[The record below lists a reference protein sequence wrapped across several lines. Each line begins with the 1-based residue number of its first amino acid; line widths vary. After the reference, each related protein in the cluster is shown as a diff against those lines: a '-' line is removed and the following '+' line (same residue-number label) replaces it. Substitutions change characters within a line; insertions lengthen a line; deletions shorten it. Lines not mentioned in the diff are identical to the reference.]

1 MNKEDIN
8 KIIKS
13 NPDSYVQII
22 KSKHKDFYIKINSE
36 YSGKTFGEKL
46 YKSIHGEKKCKVC
59 NNSTKFKS
67 FIVGYSE
74 YCSKKCSNI
83 STVSVRTNTMIEKNK
98 QNRHLYYE
106 TKVCLVCS
114 INFESLIY
122 RNQKC
127 CNAKCSG
134 LYVAKDINRVDKIKN
149 TKLNRYGSA
158 TYVNAEKAKLTC
170 IEKYGVDNISKTE
183 YFKDLAKSESKKR
196 FFDNILNHKL
206 STVAIPL
213 FTQEDY
219 ISTDKNNLYK
229 FKCKQCNDIFEDHID
244 GGHLPR
250 CLKCYPYIAGFSHNE
265 KEIVNYVK
273 SLIGDI
279 DLIENDRSILNGL
292 ELDVYIPEKK
302 IAIEYNGLYWHSE
315 NAGGKDKNYH
325 LNKTKMCES
334 KTIRLIHIFED
345 EWVYN
350 KNIVKAKLKHII
362 GKSNEKSIYAR
373 NCVVKVIDDCK
384 LFLNENHIQGDC
396 PSSIKLGAYYN
407 NLLVAVMTFGKK
419 RKSLG
424 YTNKDKNE
432 YELIRFAT
440 NQRIVGVA
448 GKLLKHFIK
457 NYDPYKIITY
467 ADKRYSIG
475 NLYEVL
481 GFIKIKDTKPNYWY
495 FESGN
500 DIRWHRYGFA
510 KHTLSKK
517 LKSYDI
523 TLSEWDNMKNNNYD
537 RIWDCGHGK
546 YEWIKKD

>member
-1 MNKEDIN
+1 MNIEDII
-8 KIIKS
+8 KIIDLH
-13 NPDSYVQII
+13 PDSYVQII
-22 KSKHKDFYIKINSE
+22 KSKHKNFYVKINSE

-46 YKSIHGEKKCKVC
+46 YKSVYGEKKCKVC
-59 NNSTKFKS
+59 NNFTRFKS
-67 FIVGYSE
+67 FVVGYSE

-83 STVSVRTNTMIEKNK
+83 STVNVRTNTLIEKNK

-106 TKVCLVCS
+106 FKKCLVC
-114 INFESLIY
+114 NTDFESLIY
-122 RNQKC
+122 RKQKC
-127 CNAKCSG
+127 CSAKCSG
-134 LYVAKDINRVDKIKN
+134 IYVSKDINRVDKIKN

-158 TYVNAEKAKLTC
+158 TYVNPDKAKSTC
-170 IEKYGVDNISKTE
+170 IEKYGVDNISKTD
-183 YFKDLAKSESKKR
+183 YFKDLAKNESKKR

-213 FTQEDY
+213 FTQDDY

-250 CLKCYPYIAGFSHNE
+250 CLKCNPYIAGFSYNE
-265 KEIVNYVK
+265 KEIVDYVK
-273 SLIGDI
+273 SLVGDI
-279 DLIENDRSILNGL
+279 DLIENDRSILSGL

-302 IAIEYNGLYWHSE
+302 IAIEYDGLYWHSE
-315 NAGGKDKNYH
+315 SAGGKDKNYH
-325 LNKTKMCES
+325 LNKTKICES
-334 KTIRLIHIFED
+334 KGIRLIHIFED

-350 KNIVKAKLKHII
+350 KNIVKAKLNNII
-362 GKSNEKSIYAR
+362 GKPNETSIYAR
-373 NCVVKVIDDCK
+373 NCIIKVIDDCK

-396 PSSIKLGAYYN
+396 LSSIKLGAYYN

-424 YTNKDKNE
+424 YSNKDKNE

-440 NQRIVGVA
+440 NQRIVGIA
-448 GKLLKHFIK
+448 GKFLKYFIK
-457 NYDPYKIITY
+457 NYNPDKIITY

-481 GFIKIKDTKPNYWY
+481 GFTKIKDTKPNYWY
-495 FESGN
+495 FEIGN

-517 LKSYDI
+517 LKNYDSK
-523 TLSEWDNMKNNNYD
+523 LSEWENMKNNGYD
-537 RIWDCGHGK
+537 RIWDCGHIK
-546 YEWIKKD
+546 YQWIKKD